1 MKSEKEMTYQQFRS
15 NQKTF
20 NSETG
25 KIKYVDRGEG
35 EVILLLHGVP
45 SSSWLYRKMIDGLV
59 NKGYR
64 VIAPDMLGFG
74 SSDNPKGFEVYNEEA
89 HAARILAL
97 MDHLEIQNWNHVFH
111 DAGGLWTWELF
122 KLAPNRVQKLVILN
136 TIIYEEGFH
145 PPIRMERNM
154 FTRFTMWMYR
164 NGITTNTLLK
174 QLFKLGLKENN
185 LSEIDI
191 EGYKRPLREGKTKAM
206 YYFFSQSC
214 NSLPDFSSTIESID
228 IPTLVIWGT
237 HDEMLVWKDQEER
250 VAKDLNIQDENIHI
264 LDAKHFIQEEKP
276 EEINTFILDFLK

>member
-1 MKSEKEMTYQQFRS
+1 MTYQKFRTE
-15 NQKTF
+15 QKSFESATGRINYMDKG
-20 NSETG
+20 NS
-25 KIKYVDRGEG
+25 DN
-35 EVILLLHGVP
+35 VILLLHGVP
-45 SSSWLYRKMIDGLV
+45 SSSWLYRKMINELV
-59 NKGYR
+59 DNGYR

-74 SSDNPKGFEVYNEEA
+74 SSGNPKGYEIYKEEE
-89 HAARILAL
+89 HAKRLLAL
-97 MDHLEIQNWNHVFH
+97 MDHLKIKNWTHVFH

-122 KLAPNRVQKLVILN
+122 KIAPNRVKNLVVLN

-145 PPIRMERNM
+145 PPIRMERGM

-191 EGYKRPLREGKTKAM
+191 EGYKKPLREGKTRAM

-214 NSLPDFSSTIESID
+214 NELPDFSSTIQSIN
-228 IPTLVIWGT
+228 IPTMVIWGE
-237 HDEMLVWKDQEER
+237 HDEMLVWKDEAAL
-250 VAKDLNIQDENIHI
+250 VMKDLNIKPENVHI

-276 EEINTFILDFLK
+276 KEINKLILNFLEK